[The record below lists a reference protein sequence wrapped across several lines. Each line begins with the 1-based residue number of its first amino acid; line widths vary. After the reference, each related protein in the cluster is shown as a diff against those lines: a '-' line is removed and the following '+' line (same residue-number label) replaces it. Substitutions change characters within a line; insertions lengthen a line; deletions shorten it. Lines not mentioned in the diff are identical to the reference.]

1 MSIQR
6 TKIITNPKF
15 QYSFTVIVST
25 PIIVLSFLIPYIIN
39 DALCTVIDL
48 TQANMPLITP
58 KLLKLK
64 TSYLSVIYVLQ
75 ACFSIFT
82 FLLCLLLSHAVA
94 GPLFKFRKYLTNIRE
109 GHQSGILFFRK
120 NDYFQEIA
128 VEVTQTF
135 DYLNEKN
142 EKDLEK
148 IRKAQLLINSFLD
161 KASVD
166 KKHLLEEASL
176 ELQLI
181 TISKN

>member
-1 MSIQR
+1 M
-6 TKIITNPKF
+6 
-15 QYSFTVIVST
+15 
-25 PIIVLSFLIPYIIN
+25 
-39 DALCTVIDL
+39 
-48 TQANMPLITP
+48 
-58 KLLKLK
+58 
-64 TSYLSVIYVLQ
+64 LQ